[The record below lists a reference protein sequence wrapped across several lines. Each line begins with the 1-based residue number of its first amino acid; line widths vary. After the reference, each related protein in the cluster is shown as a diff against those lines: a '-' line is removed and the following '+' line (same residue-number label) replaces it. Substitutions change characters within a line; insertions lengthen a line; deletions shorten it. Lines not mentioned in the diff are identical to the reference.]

1 MSPRQLLEKLENL
14 EIIDSKILAKLR
26 KEIENPEKSVKPKA
40 VLSYLVKKGQI
51 TKQQAARLLK
61 SSTATEDEMKV
72 VQPVEKSYD
81 TDDLT
86 NLSSQQPLNQPP
98 AGVPVVPV
106 VAAPDATMMDDGS
119 LLDPGEDEV
128 LEIQPQTIV
137 SQVYEPDL
145 IEDVE
150 PQPEYDAFD
159 QGGLDTGTASGS
171 YAAQP
176 QNDEIK
182 TFRGKKNKKDQW
194 ATKWLYIGFGILGSL
209 LIGVAVTYFATMGQK
224 PADMFE
230 AANTSFNSGSYGDA
244 AKKFLDFLDQFP
256 NDPNAPTARAKR
268 IHSIIRG
275 TYGTKNW
282 SETITQSRTLLP
294 ELEEEGEKLDLL
306 REDLAVMLPR
316 SLVEITNKAA
326 KLTSLP
332 EMRKQLTIIN
342 ELKETVD
349 LPQYVTS
356 SSRKISSVAENFAK
370 IDNNIKTVVGQIDK
384 EERYEAD
391 LKKIEALGN
400 ENKTAAAFRTY
411 QKLLRNYGDL
421 AARAPLRKQMIEISS
436 KESALVTTADFNDA
450 PSTEEPFSLIQ
461 KSVVLASR
469 SGETVDSYK
478 DEIAAFLAD
487 GSVYGIDVGTGQVV
501 WRRYVG
507 FVTNILPKLVA
518 DEFLL
523 IADQQKN
530 DLILVRKNSGDI
542 VWRQQIG
549 ERFAAPA
556 VGDKSIV
563 VTTNS
568 GKIIQLNA
576 ANGTVEE
583 TAQLPRQEERLDASD
598 IVANT
603 GALIATRDPYIYQTG
618 YSDNLYIISAQDFSC
633 KEVFYLGHSSGSI
646 SVPPLAW
653 QGYILVCVNG
663 GDHCNLLVL
672 KGEKGSDLEII
683 QTRRITEGPITTPIQ
698 RFGRWMLVNSDNG
711 QLKILE
717 LSPNSEKNPVSEF
730 GAGLKVEA
738 GQPTFTVG
746 QGSGLWVADNS
757 IARCKVQRNNNG
769 NIDRSL
775 ILEPN
780 DTFIAPIQKFDDYLF
795 HVRRRNQSG
804 MISASLVDA
813 TTLKPIWRTDIGG
826 ELASPP
832 LAYGN
837 RLVAVSNQGD
847 LFAIDPPTIEA
858 GYSDQAV
865 KASDVM
871 ENLKFQHT
879 LAIDKETFVSLGPS
893 GRKDILF
900 AKGTTGQSKLSA
912 LAPPAN
918 DPSCKPIVMGKNL
931 IVPSGTG
938 FIARINPAN
947 GQRVGEPF
955 QPEVKPGSRIP
966 WFEPTKLS
974 ETEFAVASGAIDDG
988 SSSAIYILSA
998 ANPNLVSQ
1006 VAKMDSEAPFRSRLV
1021 NDGTNI
1027 YGVMAKDGSDNLAS
1041 LTASAPISVQKTV
1054 PLPGELVAGPW
1065 LSDAGLL
1072 VQLDNDKL
1080 YCFGTDLAQKW
1091 SIQIPNEKLAC
1102 EPQTVNEQL
1111 MITLGSGLVVLL
1123 NSDTGDLVSRFD
1135 LGQPIIHEPFR
1146 TGQQMYASG
1155 RDGTIHVI
1163 DLSRLSEGAEK

>member
-26 KEIENPEKSVKPKA
+26 KEIENPKKTVKSKA
-40 VLSYLVKKGQI
+40 VLNYLVKKAQI
-51 TKQQAARLLK
+51 TPKQASRLLK
-61 SSTATEDEMKV
+61 SGTATEDEMKV

-86 NLSSQQPLNQPP
+86 GLNSEEPP

-106 VAAPDATMMDDGS
+106 VAAPEATMMDDGS
-119 LLDPGEDEV
+119 LLEADDDEV
-128 LEIQPQTIV
+128 VEIQPDTVV
-137 SQVYEPDL
+137 SQVYEPEL
-145 IEDVE
+145 IETVEAE
-150 PQPEYDAFD
+150 PQYDAFD
-159 QGGLDTGTASGS
+159 QGGFDTGSGG

-176 QNDEIK
+176 QK
-182 TFRGKKNKKDQW
+182 TELKSFRGKKDKRDQW
-194 ATKWLYIGFGILGSL
+194 ATKWLYIGFGILGTL
-209 LIGVAVTYFATMGQK
+209 LIGVAVAYFAVAGQK

-230 AANTSFNSGSYGDA
+230 AAMTSFNSGSYGDA
-244 AKKFLDFLDQFP
+244 QKKFADFLDAFP
-256 NDPNAPTARAKR
+256 NDKNAPTARAKR

-294 ELEEEGEKLDLL
+294 ELEEEGEKLESL
-306 REDLAVMLPR
+306 REDLSVMLPR

-326 KLTSLP
+326 KLTVLP
-332 EMRKQLTIIN
+332 EMRKQLVVIN

-349 LPQYVTS
+349 KPQYVTS
-356 SSRKISSVAENFAK
+356 SARKVPSVAENFAK

-384 EERYEAD
+384 EERYLAD
-391 LKKIEALGN
+391 LNTIRELG
-400 ENKTAAAFRTY
+400 EQDKTAAAFAVY

-421 AARAPLRKQMIEISS
+421 AARAPLRDQMLLISG
-436 KESALVTTADFNDA
+436 KESALVTAAEFQSA
-450 PSTEEPFSLIQ
+450 PVATERDSLIQ
-461 KSVVLASR
+461 KSVVLAAR
-469 SGETVDSYK
+469 TGKTVEAYK
-478 DEIAAFLAD
+478 DEITAFLAD
-487 GSVYGIDVGTGQVV
+487 GAVYGIDTGTGTIV
-501 WRRYVG
+501 WRRHVG
-507 FVTNILPKLVA
+507 FVTNVQPQTIA

-523 IADQQKN
+523 ISDQQN
-530 DLILVRKNSGDI
+530 HDLVLVRKNSGDL
-542 VWRQQIG
+542 VWRLDIG
-549 ERFAAPA
+549 EKFNAPA
-556 VGDKSIV
+556 AGDKSIV
-563 VTTNS
+563 VTTLS

-576 ANGTVEE
+576 ANGLVEQ
-583 TAQLPRQEERLDASD
+583 TAQLPRQEERLAGSD

-603 GALIATRDPYIYQTG
+603 SAMIATRDPFVYQTG
-618 YSDNLYIISAQDFSC
+618 YSDNLYVISTQDFTC

-672 KGEKGSDLEII
+672 KSEKGQKLKVI
-683 QTRRITEGPITTPIQ
+683 QTRRISEGPITTPIQ

-738 GQPTFTVG
+738 NQPTYVVG
-746 QGSGLWVADNS
+746 KSSNMWVADS
-757 IARCKVQRNNNG
+757 AIALCKVQRNNNG
-769 NIDRSL
+769 NIDRSK

-780 DTFIAPIQKFDDYLF
+780 DTFISPIKKFDDYIF

-804 MISASLVDA
+804 MISASLVDSM
-813 TTLKPIWRTDIGG
+813 TLKAVWRTDIGG

-832 LAYGN
+832 MAYGN
-837 RLVAVSNQGD
+837 RLVTVSNQGD
-847 LFAIDPPTIEA
+847 LFAIDPETIEA

-865 KASDVM
+865 KASEVI
-871 ENLKFQHT
+871 ENLKFQNT
-879 LAIDKETFVSLGPS
+879 LKIDEDTFVSLGPA
-893 GRKDILF
+893 GRKEILF
-900 AKGTTGQSKLSA
+900 AKGTTGQSKLSS
-912 LAPPAN
+912 LAAPAD

-938 FIARINPAN
+938 FIARMNPAN

-955 QPEVKPGSRIP
+955 QPEVKPGTRIP

-974 ETEFAVASGAIDDG
+974 ETEFAVAAGAIEDG
-988 SSSAIYILSA
+988 SSSAIYILSV
-998 ANPNLVSQ
+998 ANPGLVTEVAKLVS
-1006 VAKMDSEAPFRSRLV
+1006 DAPFRSRLV
-1021 NDGTNI
+1021 NNGKNI
-1027 YGVMAKDGSDNLAS
+1027 FTVIAKDGGDNLAALS
-1041 LTASAPISVQKTV
+1041 ASAPIAIQQTAE
-1054 PLPGELVAGPW
+1054 LDGELVAGPW
-1065 LSDAGLL
+1065 LTDAGIL

-1080 YCFGTDLAQKW
+1080 YCFGADLAKKW
-1091 SIQIPNEKLAC
+1091 SILMPNEKLAC
-1102 EPQTVNEQL
+1102 EPQDVNDQV
-1111 MITLGSGLVVLL
+1111 MITLSSGAVVIL
-1123 NSDTGDLVSRFD
+1123 NSQTGDLVSKFD

-1163 DLSRLSEGAEK
+1163 DLSKLSGGADANQ